1 MIFNYLVGNADAI
14 AQRINAA
21 VIEVLN
27 QPDVQKRFRDQGLTP
42 VGGAEAAAFIAE
54 ETARWQGV
62 IRTANIRLEQFGC
75 GRPPRPEEA
84 EPKARA
90 R

>member
-54 ETARWQGV
+54 ETARWQNV
-62 IRTANIRLEQFGC
+62 IRTANIRLEQFAC
-75 GRPPRPEEA
+75 RRPPRPEEA